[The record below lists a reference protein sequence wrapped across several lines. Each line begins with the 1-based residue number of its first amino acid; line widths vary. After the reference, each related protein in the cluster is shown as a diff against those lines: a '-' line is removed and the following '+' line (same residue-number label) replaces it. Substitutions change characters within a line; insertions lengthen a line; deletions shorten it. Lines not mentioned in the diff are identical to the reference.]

1 MLYIQAN
8 INIRGVHQ
16 MKNTEDLYL
25 EMFDKII
32 EKESK
37 NGIEGLSQNERNFY
51 LVDSLLMEL
60 NNGGFDQYFLNWTG
74 EHWQET
80 VSILDNLEISFLSNL
95 VKKAN
100 EIYHSDKSE
109 DDILDELNELDN
121 EFYNNLNYEDTYEK
135 VMKLIN

>member
-1 MLYIQAN
+1 
-8 INIRGVHQ
+8 

-25 EMFDKII
+25 EISDKII

-37 NGIEGLSQNERNFY
+37 NGVEALSENERNFY
-51 LVDSLLMEL
+51 LIDSLLMEL

-80 VSILDNLEISFLSNL
+80 VSILDNLGISFLSNL
-95 VKKAN
+95 VKKAS
-100 EIYHSDKSE
+100 EIYRSDKAE

-121 EFYNNLNYEDTYEK
+121 VFYNHLNYEDTYEK
-135 VMKLIN
+135 VMKSFI

>member
-1 MLYIQAN
+1 
-8 INIRGVHQ
+8 
-16 MKNTEDLYL
+16 MKNTEDSYL
-25 EMFDKII
+25 EMSDKII

-80 VSILDNLEISFLSNL
+80 VSILDNLGISFISNL

-100 EIYHSDKSE
+100 EI
-109 DDILDELNELDN
+109 
-121 EFYNNLNYEDTYEK
+121 
-135 VMKLIN
+135 

>member
-51 LVDSLLMEL
+51 LVDSLLMEV

>member
-1 MLYIQAN
+1 
-8 INIRGVHQ
+8 

-25 EMFDKII
+25 ELSDKII

-74 EHWQET
+74 KHWQET
-80 VSILDNLEISFLSNL
+80 VSILDNLGISFLSNL
-95 VKKAN
+95 FKTAN
-100 EIYHSDKSE
+100 EIYRSDKSE
-109 DDILDELNELDN
+109 DDILDDLNELDN

-135 VMKLIN
+135 VMKLFN

>member
-1 MLYIQAN
+1 
-8 INIRGVHQ
+8 

>member
-1 MLYIQAN
+1 
-8 INIRGVHQ
+8 
-16 MKNTEDLYL
+16 MKNTEDSYL
-25 EMFDKII
+25 EMSDKII

-80 VSILDNLEISFLSNL
+80 VSILDN
-95 VKKAN
+95 
-100 EIYHSDKSE
+100 
-109 DDILDELNELDN
+109 
-121 EFYNNLNYEDTYEK
+121 
-135 VMKLIN
+135 

>member
-1 MLYIQAN
+1 
-8 INIRGVHQ
+8 
-16 MKNTEDLYL
+16 MKNTEDSYL
-25 EMFDKII
+25 EMSDKII

-80 VSILDNLEISFLSNL
+80 VSILDNLGISFLSNL

-100 EIYHSDKSE
+100 EIYRSDKSE

-135 VMKLIN
+135 VMTLFN

>member
-1 MLYIQAN
+1 
-8 INIRGVHQ
+8 

-25 EMFDKII
+25 EKSDKII
-32 EKESK
+32 GKESK

-60 NNGGFDQYFLNWTG
+60 NNGGFDQYFLNWTS

-80 VSILDNLEISFLSNL
+80 VSILDNLGISFLSNL

-100 EIYHSDKSE
+100 EIYRSNKSK
-109 DDILDELNELDN
+109 DDILNELNELDN

-135 VMKLIN
+135 VMKLFN

>member
-1 MLYIQAN
+1 
-8 INIRGVHQ
+8 

-51 LVDSLLMEL
+51 LVDSLLMEV

>member
-1 MLYIQAN
+1 
-8 INIRGVHQ
+8 

-25 EMFDKII
+25 EMTDKII
-32 EKESK
+32 EKESVH
-37 NGIEGLSQNERNFY
+37 GIEVLSQNERNFY
-51 LVDSLLMEL
+51 LVDRLLMEL

-80 VSILDNLEISFLSNL
+80 VSILDNLGISFLSNL

-100 EIYHSDKSE
+100 EIYRSDKSE
-109 DDILDELNELDN
+109 DDILDELSEVDN

-135 VMKLIN
+135 VMKLFN

>member
-1 MLYIQAN
+1 
-8 INIRGVHQ
+8 

-25 EMFDKII
+25 EMSDKII

-37 NGIEGLSQNERNFY
+37 NGVEALSENERNFY
-51 LVDSLLMEL
+51 LIDSLLMEL

-80 VSILDNLEISFLSNL
+80 VSILDNLGISFLSNL
-95 VKKAN
+95 VKKAS
-100 EIYHSDKSE
+100 EIYRSDKAE

-121 EFYNNLNYEDTYEK
+121 VFYNHLNYEDTYEK
-135 VMKLIN
+135 VMKSFI

>member
-1 MLYIQAN
+1 
-8 INIRGVHQ
+8 

-25 EMFDKII
+25 EMSDKIL
-32 EKESK
+32 EKERK
-37 NGIEGLSQNERNFY
+37 KGVVALNENERNFY
-51 LVDSLLMEL
+51 LIDSLLMEL

-80 VSILDNLEISFLSNL
+80 VAILDKLEISFLSKL

-100 EIYHSDKSE
+100 EIYRSGKSE

-121 EFYNNLNYEDTYEK
+121 EFYNNLNYKDIYEK
-135 VMKLIN
+135 VMKFSN

>member
-1 MLYIQAN
+1 
-8 INIRGVHQ
+8 

-25 EMFDKII
+25 EMSDKII

-109 DDILDELNELDN
+109 DDILDELNELEN

>member
-1 MLYIQAN
+1 
-8 INIRGVHQ
+8 

-25 EMFDKII
+25 EMSDKIL

-37 NGIEGLSQNERNFY
+37 SGVEALSENERNFY
-51 LVDSLLMEL
+51 LIDSLLMEL

-80 VSILDNLEISFLSNL
+80 VSILDNLGISFLSNL
-95 VKKAN
+95 VKKAS
-100 EIYHSDKSE
+100 EIYRSDKPE

-135 VMKLIN
+135 VMKLFN

>member
-1 MLYIQAN
+1 
-8 INIRGVHQ
+8 

-25 EMFDKII
+25 EISDKII

-100 EIYHSDKSE
+100 EIYHNDKSE

>member
-1 MLYIQAN
+1 MEVLKA
-8 INIRGVHQ
+8 INPS
-16 MKNTEDLYL
+16 KYN
-25 EMFDKII
+25 

-74 EHWQET
+74 EYWKET
-80 VSILDNLEISFLSNL
+80 VSILDYLGISFLSNL

-100 EIYHSDKSE
+100 EIYRSGKSE
-109 DDILDELNELDN
+109 ER
-121 EFYNNLNYEDTYEK
+121 
-135 VMKLIN
+135 

>member
-1 MLYIQAN
+1 
-8 INIRGVHQ
+8 
-16 MKNTEDLYL
+16 MKNTEDSYL
-25 EMFDKII
+25 EMSDKII

-80 VSILDNLEISFLSNL
+80 VSILDNLGISFLSNL

-100 EIYHSDKSE
+100 EIYRSDKSE

-121 EFYNNLNYEDTYEK
+121 EFYNHLNYEDTYEK
-135 VMKLIN
+135 VMTLFN

>member
-1 MLYIQAN
+1 
-8 INIRGVHQ
+8 
-16 MKNTEDLYL
+16 MKNTEDLYF
-25 EMFDKII
+25 EMSDKII

-80 VSILDNLEISFLSNL
+80 VSILDNLGISFLSNL

-100 EIYHSDKSE
+100 EIYRSEKSE

-121 EFYNNLNYEDTYEK
+121 EFYNNLNCEDTYEK
-135 VMKLIN
+135 VMKLFN

>member
-1 MLYIQAN
+1 
-8 INIRGVHQ
+8 
-16 MKNTEDLYL
+16 MKNTEDLYF
-25 EMFDKII
+25 EMSDKII

-51 LVDSLLMEL
+51 SVDSLLMEL

-100 EIYHSDKSE
+100 EIYHSEKSE
-109 DDILDELNELDN
+109 EDILDELHELDN

-135 VMKLIN
+135 VMKLFN